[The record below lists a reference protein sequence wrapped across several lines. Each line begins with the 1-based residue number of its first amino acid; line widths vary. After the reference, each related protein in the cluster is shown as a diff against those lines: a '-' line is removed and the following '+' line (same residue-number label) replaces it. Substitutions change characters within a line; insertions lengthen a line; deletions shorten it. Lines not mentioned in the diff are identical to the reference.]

1 MIKLKDIK
9 NQKINDIKVVEIL
22 FYLFPLS
29 FILGNLIINL
39 HLLIFIVFS
48 FFLIN
53 KKGLNTRFE
62 YYYWI
67 LISFFLYFF
76 LLTTFQFH
84 YPEFINEK
92 IKDWPFES
100 QPIFKSFIFVR
111 FIILIFIVDTL
122 FFNKI
127 LSLKKLFLFSLLC
140 TSFVSF
146 DIILQYFTGTDLFGY
161 KTHKT
166 WNSGP
171 FGDEFIAG
179 GYLQKFSFLSFFYFL
194 INKNQSKNDKLII
207 ILIIV
212 SHLTAMLFAG
222 NKMSFL
228 LSVFGCVLLVLFIK
242 NIRIIMS
249 VSLICFFAVFLI
261 LIQNDSKLKNRYVS
275 VLNEINIL
283 KVFDF
288 SNKKDSKEKTEK
300 KVKVTQEWKGV
311 KTEWSEGI
319 WRKNWEGIIIL
330 RTSGYNRI
338 FRTAIAVWKE
348 NPIFG
353 SGLKSFRILCW
364 EVGPK
369 YKHLEP
375 KEHKVKN
382 TTAAEAKFSI
392 FSCSTH
398 PHNYYLELL
407 SESGLVGTILM
418 IAFFLVLLSK
428 SFHHLKQYS
437 RHANSEML
445 FLIPFI
451 VVIFIDIW
459 PLRSSGSFFTSGNAT
474 FFWLSVAIFLA
485 NKKIEKN

>member
-53 KKGLNTRFE
+53 KKGLSTRYE

-76 LLTTFQFH
+76 LVTTFQFH

-127 LSLKKLFLFSLLC
+127 LNLKKLFLFSLLC

-179 GYLQKFSFLSFFYFL
+179 GYLQKFSFLSFFYFFT
-194 INKNQSKNDKLII
+194 NNNQNRNDKLII

-212 SHLTAMLFAG
+212 SHLTALLFAG

-228 LSVFGCVLLVLFIK
+228 LSIFGCVLLVLFVK

-249 VSLICFFAVFLI
+249 LSLICFFAVFLI
-261 LIQNDSKLKNRYVS
+261 LIQNDSKLKSRYVS

-283 KVFDF
+283 NVFDF
-288 SNKKDSKEKTEK
+288 SNKTNSKEKGEK
-300 KVKVTQEWKGV
+300 KIKVTHEWQGK

-319 WRKNWEGIIIL
+319 WKKNWEGIILL

-364 EVGPK
+364 EIGPK

-375 KEHKVKN
+375 KAHKVEN
-382 TTAAEAKFSI
+382 TTSAAAKFSI

-407 SESGLVGTILM
+407 SESGLIGTLLM
-418 IAFFLVLLSK
+418 IVFFLILLSK
-428 SFHHLKQYS
+428 SFYHLKQYN
-437 RHANSEML
+437 RNTNSEL
-445 FLIPFI
+445 IFLIPFI

-485 NKKIEKN
+485 HKKIEKN